1 MPTTPLRSTTSW
13 SRNCGRW
20 PSPSS
25 PNASPP
31 CARASRRSP
40 DPMASIE
47 NLILA
52 NHVEAI
58 NGLLYVHGGGF
69 TDINRVVPEGQPAL
83 VHLGIGVTIL
93 VPWTETNRPYHL
105 GIWVEPEDGGQQLFA
120 VDSDIEAGRPA
131 GIPEGSDIRAVIGLA
146 GEVVF
151 PA

>member
-1 MPTTPLRSTTSW
+1 
-13 SRNCGRW
+13 
-20 PSPSS
+20 
-25 PNASPP
+25 
-31 CARASRRSP
+31 
-40 DPMASIE
+40 MASIE

-151 PA
+151 PAPGGYRLHAQLEGDMRTVSFRVNIQTTPAQ